1 MGRMQTRMGSLNR
14 GEDRGFGV
22 RTRRRGRFVLPLLVG
37 LVALLAAAP
46 ARASFH
52 LIKVREVFPGTAAHP
67 NSDYVELQMYEAA
80 QNLVNL
86 GDLEVLG
93 ATGTVTSHF
102 SPGSS
107 VAHSANQSTVLIAN
121 SEFSAQFPG
130 VTPDFTDTGLS
141 LSPTGGAVCWPQ
153 NEPPFDD
160 CASWG
165 NFSGQ
170 ASLPSPGDS
179 SPAAPAGIPDGKAL
193 LRSIAPGCSTLLENA
208 DDTNNSSVDFSAQTP
223 NPRNNA
229 ATPTEAQCPSLPE
242 TTISAKPA
250 NPTNSTGA
258 SFSFT
263 ASPATGAGFECKLD
277 AEAGFTPCT
286 SPKAYAGLSEATH
299 SFEVRAVNS
308 AGADSTPAAYSWRV
322 DLTPPT
328 VTILTKPLDPSP
340 GNSASFTYSSSETG
354 SSFECSLVRSGE
366 PDAFSACASTGK
378 AYPDAGH
385 PAPLA
390 DGEWTFRARA
400 TDPAGN
406 QSAAEPSGSFSWTVD
421 NSLGDKTPP
430 QTSIDARPP
439 DPSGSSTASF
449 AYSSTEAGS
458 SFECALDGGG
468 FSGCPP
474 SGITY
479 TGLSSG
485 PHAFQVR
492 AIDSSGNVD
501 ATPAGYS
508 FSVAL
513 APPPLPSPIPP
524 STAGTAK
531 PDTKLLGKPAAKT
544 HDRTPTFRFG
554 SSQAATAFQCRLD
567 RGPFRACRSPLTTKS
582 LPYGRHTLEVRAV
595 LGITHDPTPVTF
607 SFRVLK
613 PS

>member
-1 MGRMQTRMGSLNR
+1 MQTRMGSLDR
-14 GEDRGFGV
+14 GEDKGFGV
-22 RTRRRGRFVLPLLVG
+22 GIRGRFVLPLLMG
-37 LVALLAAAP
+37 LVGLLAAVP
-46 ARASFH
+46 AQASFH
-52 LIKVREVFPGTAAHP
+52 LIKVREAFPGTAAHP
-67 NSDYVELQMYEAA
+67 SSDYVELQMYEGA
-80 QNLVNL
+80 QSLVNL
-86 GDLEVLG
+86 GDLEVLN

-121 SEFSAQFPG
+121 SEFSSQFPG
-130 VTPDFTDTGLS
+130 ITPDFTDAGLT

-165 NFSGQ
+165 DFSGQ

-179 SPAAPAGIPDGKAL
+179 SPAVPSGIPDGKAL
-193 LRSIAPGCSTLLENA
+193 LRSIAPGCATFLENA

-229 ATPTEAQCPSLPE
+229 TTPTEMLCPSLPE

-258 SFSFT
+258 PFSFT
-263 ASPATGAGFECKLD
+263 ASPPTGASFECKLD
-277 AEAGFTPCT
+277 AEPGFTPCL
-286 SPKAYAGLSEATH
+286 SPNAYAGLSEGTH
-299 SFEVRAVNS
+299 GFEVRAVNS
-308 AGADSTPAAYSWRV
+308 AGTDSTPAVYGWRV

-328 VTILTKPLDPSP
+328 ATILSKPVDPGP
-340 GNSASFTYSSSETG
+340 GNSASFTYSSSEAG
-354 SSFECSLVRSGE
+354 SSFQCSLVRSGE
-366 PDAFSACASTGK
+366 PDAFSDCASTGK

-385 PAPLA
+385 SAPLA
-390 DGEWTFRARA
+390 DGDWAFKVRA

-406 QSAAEPSGSFSWTVD
+406 PSTPEPFPAGSFIWTVD

-430 QTSIDARPP
+430 ETSIDNKPP
-439 DPSGSSTASF
+439 DPSGSSAASF
-449 AYSSTEAGS
+449 TYSSTELGS
-458 SFECALDGGG
+458 GFECALDGSR
-468 FSGCPP
+468 FSSCPP
-474 SGITY
+474 AGITY
-479 TGLSSG
+479 TGLSNG

-492 AIDSSGNVD
+492 ATDSSGNVD
-501 ATPAGYS
+501 PTPAGYS

-513 APPPLPSPIPP
+513 APPPLPSPIPL
-524 STAGTAK
+524 SAAGPAK

-554 SSQAATAFQCRLD
+554 SSRPGAGFQCKLD
-567 RGPFRACRSPLTTKS
+567 RGPFKACRSPLTTKS

-595 LGITHDPTPVTF
+595 LGAARDSTPATF
-607 SFRVLK
+607 SFKVVK